1 MAAGQIAYFSLG
13 VRGPNRA
20 YVQALESAPHF
31 DVARGP
37 GSQNGP
43 AIRLYSRR
51 MTDIASIAA
60 IPSALQSATG
70 AIQRSGKAL
79 EKDANVVARSTA
91 VESRDTLNAL
101 IDSRQQLLY
110 PRAAAKLIS
119 ASDEMMKSLIDI
131 RA

>member
-1 MAAGQIAYFSLG
+1 MRPY
-13 VRGPNRA
+13 
-20 YVQALESAPHF
+20 
-31 DVARGP
+31 AR
-37 GSQNGP
+37 S
-43 AIRLYSRR
+43 
-51 MTDIASIAA
+51 MDIASIAA
-60 IPSALQSATG
+60 IPSTLQSATG

-79 EKDANVVARSTA
+79 ERDANVVARSAA

-110 PRAAAKLIS
+110 TRAAAKLIS